1 MGPFQ
6 YSYRIIDNAKGEVL
20 SHGHGRAENL
30 GKLFPGGV
38 HGFLKKEIER
48 GRLTDT
54 RIKMADRTYG
64 IRPTE
69 RQRNLAG
76 SADSDPK

>member
-1 MGPFQ
+1 M
-6 YSYRIIDNAKGEVL
+6 RKEAL

-30 GKLFPGGV
+30 GKLFPGEV
-38 HGFLKKEIER
+38 HSFLKKEIER

-54 RIKMADRTYG
+54 RIKMADRTYE

-69 RQRNLAG
+69 RQRIPAG
-76 SADSDPK
+76 SADPDPK